1 MHDCESL
8 GVANIEQVLVSA
20 RPINLKA
27 NTTQLGLKLRQIE
40 AIIVSLLA
48 RIYPWII
55 FYRSS
60 TDENFFGVALKM
72 SELINSWAFMQWS
85 KSHILNYLSWI
96 SGFIWRFSH
105 QSNERFEIEIFIAS
119 ATKSISRENQFLSF
133 TQHMLSCSLKG
144 CI

>member
-1 MHDCESL
+1 MNHLVSQIL
-8 GVANIEQVLVSA
+8 KVFVSA

-48 RIYPWII
+48 SVYPWII

-60 TDENFFGVALKM
+60 TDEFFCLALKM

-105 QSNERFEIEIFIAS
+105 QSNERFEIEFFIAS
-119 ATKSISRENQFLSF
+119 ATKSISRFLSF
-133 TQHMLSCSLKG
+133 AQDAIMFVKRMHLINFISQN
-144 CI
+144 

>member
-1 MHDCESL
+1 MWITWCRKYWASSCE
-8 GVANIEQVLVSA
+8 
-20 RPINLKA
+20 RKA
-27 NTTQLGLKLRQIE
+27 NKFKGKYN
-40 AIIVSLLA
+40 AIGVEVKTDWSHYRFVIGKNLSLNNFLSQFN
-48 RIYPWII
+48 RWK
-55 FYRSS
+55 
-60 TDENFFGVALKM
+60 FFGVALKM

>member
-48 RIYPWII
+48 RIYP
-55 FYRSS
+55 
-60 TDENFFGVALKM
+60 
-72 SELINSWAFMQWS
+72 
-85 KSHILNYLSWI
+85 
-96 SGFIWRFSH
+96 
-105 QSNERFEIEIFIAS
+105 
-119 ATKSISRENQFLSF
+119 
-133 TQHMLSCSLKG
+133 
-144 CI
+144 